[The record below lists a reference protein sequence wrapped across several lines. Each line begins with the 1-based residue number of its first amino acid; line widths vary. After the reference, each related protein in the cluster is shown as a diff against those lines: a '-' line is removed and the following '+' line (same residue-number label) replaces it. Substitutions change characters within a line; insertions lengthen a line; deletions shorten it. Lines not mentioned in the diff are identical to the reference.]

1 MKISIDNSLP
11 SGDIIFIDVSAY
23 IFSWRL
29 LHCNYKRGYLKRRS
43 DKKVNRKDVALFL
56 PVMKQ

>member
-1 MKISIDNSLP
+1 MFLTIAFFTNNLSL
-11 SGDIIFIDVSAY
+11 
-23 IFSWRL
+23 
-29 LHCNYKRGYLKRRS
+29 RRS